1 MIRAATYDDLPRV
14 LEMGRRFFDTAG
26 WPEVA
31 EWDDAST
38 EATLRFLID
47 QPTGGLFLAEVDGQ
61 VVGMTGGLVTPFYF
75 NLAHLTGQ
83 ELFWWV
89 EPEHR
94 GIGSGLFDALEA
106 WAADAGAQT
115 FTMIAVDRLK
125 PDVMARI
132 YRARGYRPAE
142 HSFIRRL

>member
-1 MIRAATYDDLPRV
+1 MIREATEADIPRV
-14 LEMGRRFFDTAG
+14 LEMGRRFFETAG
-26 WPEVA
+26 WPDVA

-38 EATLRFLID
+38 EWTLRFLIE
-47 QPTGGLFLAEVDGQ
+47 QPTGALFVAEEDGH
-61 VVGMTGGLVTPFYF
+61 VVGMTGGMVMPFYF
-75 NLAHLTGQ
+75 NHTHRTGQ

-106 WAADAGAQT
+106 WAREAGAQT

-132 YRARGYRPAE
+132 YRARGYRPSE
-142 HSFIRRL
+142 HAFIRRL